1 MPKLRLTLAFGLA
14 VLSNLLLSNWGALAE
29 PDQTVRPLKQAT
41 VPERGFEVPF
51 DFKTDAP
58 LKFRGPDARNFPE
71 ALAPTKSEH
80 RPFFGLGITRPIETD
95 TGK

>member
-1 MPKLRLTLAFGLA
+1 MPKLRLTLAFGLMI
-14 VLSNLLLSNWGALAE
+14 LSNLALFNLGALAE

-41 VPERGFEVPF
+41 VPERGLQVPF

-58 LKFRGPDARNFPE
+58 VKLRGPDAKLPE

-80 RPFFGLGITRPIETD
+80 RPFFGLGITRPIETE

>member
-1 MPKLRLTLAFGLA
+1 MPKLRLTLAFGLSILSGL
-14 VLSNLLLSNWGALAE
+14 VLPNFALAE
-29 PDQTVRPLKQAT
+29 SDQTVRPLKQAT

-58 LKFRGPDARNFPE
+58 VKFRGPDARNFPE

-80 RPFFGLGITRPIETD
+80 RPFFGLGITRPIETE